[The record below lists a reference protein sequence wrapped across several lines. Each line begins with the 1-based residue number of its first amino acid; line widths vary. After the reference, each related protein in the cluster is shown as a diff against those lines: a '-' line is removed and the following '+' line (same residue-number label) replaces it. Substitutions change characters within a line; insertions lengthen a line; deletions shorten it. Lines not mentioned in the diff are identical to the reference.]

1 MHARHALV
9 QGYWAYRHHVN
20 VSRHYISTSPEH
32 FDWIVGK
39 HGIMADE
46 DCLFRIG
53 LSDQQP
59 VKGGLVMHWQV
70 LQGQDMLEGD
80 WQDLDIVGLLL
91 LSHYIRQGETRCNL
105 PGWSLICISQTL
117 AH

>member
-1 MHARHALV
+1 
-9 QGYWAYRHHVN
+9 
-20 VSRHYISTSPEH
+20 
-32 FDWIVGK
+32 
-39 HGIMADE
+39 
-46 DCLFRIG
+46 
-53 LSDQQP
+53 
-59 VKGGLVMHWQV
+59 MHWQV